1 MISRGASFVVL
12 FAIVFGSS
20 DASRILSQNC
30 PQSPSITGKKIKQ
43 GTVTLLT
50 EWPAGFQAKMSF
62 NIPED
67 INGWE
72 IMLTLSKPVMNLQ
85 SWSATPKT
93 TSGITFTLTNMA
105 WNVDLMKGVKFE
117 LSFLAYKSGITP
129 DVCADLVWN
138 SGTAPATN
146 APTTSKL
153 TTTNSPP
160 TSKQTTTNA
169 PTASKPTT
177 TNAPTTSKQTTTN
190 APTTSKPITT
200 TSTPPQSTQSPTTVT
215 PSSCGSGKYSY
226 NEVLHKSILFY
237 EAERSGKLPSSNRI
251 PWRGD
256 SALGDKGINGEDLT
270 GGWYDAGDHVKFGFP
285 MAFSTTLLSWGVI
298 EYKDAYTDAGEL
310 QAMLDSI
317 KWPLDYF
324 IKAHVKPNVF
334 YGQVCYSY

>member
-169 PTASKPTT
+169 PTASKP
-177 TNAPTTSKQTTTN
+177 
-190 APTTSKPITT
+190 ITT

>member
-85 SWSATPKT
+85 SWLATPKT

-160 TSKQTTTNA
+160 
-169 PTASKPTT
+169 
-177 TNAPTTSKQTTTN
+177 TSKQTTTN

-270 GGWYDAGDHVKFGFP
+270 GGWYDAGDHVKFGFL

>member
-169 PTASKPTT
+169 PT
-177 TNAPTTSKQTTTN
+177 
-190 APTTSKPITT
+190 TSKPITT